1 MQRLLSVCA
10 LAAAIVLGA
19 AFGPAQAA
27 PVSGLSA
34 VPAEAARS
42 PTIVDKAGWR
52 RWRYVGWHRYWWRR
66 WRRY

>member
-1 MQRLLSVCA
+1 MHRLLSICA

-19 AFGPAQAA
+19 AFSPTQAA

-34 VPAEAARS
+34 VDAARS
-42 PTIVDKAGWR
+42 LTIVDKAGWR

-66 WRRY
+66 WRRF